1 MKFSWY
7 IKRLKTFSAGEFY
20 YRIRQRIRTH
30 VLDKHAM
37 NAHKENDAA
46 PLGFLSIAAH
56 GHADALSF
64 ILHVD
69 GSPIL
74 VDPGT
79 FMYHTHKEL

>member
-1 MKFSWY
+1 
-7 IKRLKTFSAGEFY
+7 
-20 YRIRQRIRTH
+20 
-30 VLDKHAM
+30 M

-74 VDPGT
+74 VDPGMFT
-79 FMYHTHKEL
+79 YHTHKEL